1 VLEQLNPMNLIYV
14 EKWTEAQ
21 QIIVLPSL
29 DFNKYS
35 EKLKDANTRREM
47 EAATIRVGTHL

>member
-1 VLEQLNPMNLIYV
+1 MHLIYV

-21 QIIVLPSL
+21 QAIVLPPL
-29 DFNKYS
+29 EFNEYS

-47 EAATIRVGTHL
+47 KAATIRVGTHL